1 MKESNRMRLRW
12 TKLGQRSKASFIHSG
27 VKAGFILSLLVLT
40 ACSVNPATGDRQFT
54 ALLPAANE
62 AKVGAQEHAKV
73 EQAYGKFMKG
83 PIATYVN
90 KVGQKVAKNTERK
103 DVQYR
108 FHVIDSPM
116 VNAFALPGGYIYV
129 SRGLLTL
136 ANSEAELAGVIG
148 HEIGHVTARHAAER
162 MSHGTLVG
170 LGSAVLG
177 AVTGSSGVAR
187 AASLGSNLYITS
199 YSRGQEHQSDE
210 LGVRYISRAGYNPR
224 AMSEFLKSLDAQS
237 KLEAKETGR
246 KGNGFNYF
254 STHPLTTE
262 RVQQASAEAAKY
274 PANNTENRSTYLSM
288 INGMTYGDS
297 ASQGFSRGNKFY
309 HTELGFTFTV
319 PNGSKITN
327 GTSQVAANH
336 KNGTVILFDTAKVK
350 DKADPLTFLK
360 RDWLRNE
367 NTANAESIT
376 INGMRAATA
385 SFSGNV
391 KGKAV
396 TVRLVAIEWKAGEF
410 FRFTMAI
417 PKSVSSS
424 FMNELKKTTYS
435 FRRLSDSEKRAIQ
448 PKKLYVLQAPSGA
461 SVSSMA
467 RKMDVDGNKT
477 QKFLVLNG
485 MTSRD
490 HVIVGQPYKIVVD

>member
-1 MKESNRMRLRW
+1 MA
-12 TKLGQRSKASFIHSG
+12 QRSKASFVNSG
-27 VKAGFILSLLVLT
+27 IKAGLILSVLVVVS

-54 ALLPAANE
+54 ALLPMAKE
-62 AKVGAQEHAKV
+62 AQLGAQEHKKI

-83 PIATYVN
+83 PVANYVN
-90 KVGQKVAKNTERK
+90 RIGQNIAKNTERK
-103 DVQYR
+103 DVKYT
-108 FHVIDSPM
+108 FSVIDSPM

-136 ANSEAELAGVIG
+136 ANSEAELAAVIG

-177 AVTGSSGVAR
+177 AVSGSSSVAK
-187 AASLGSNLYITS
+187 AANLGSNLYITS

-210 LGVRYISRAGYNPR
+210 LGVRYISRAGYDPR

-237 KLEAKETGR
+237 KLDAKEAGK
-246 KGNGFNYF
+246 KGSGFNYF
-254 STHPLTTE
+254 STHPLTAE
-262 RVQQASAEAAKY
+262 RVQQARAEANKY
-274 PANNTENRSTYLSM
+274 PANKTKKRGTYLSM

-297 ASQGFSRGNKFY
+297 SSQGFARGNNFY
-309 HTELGFTFTV
+309 HTEMGFTFSV
-319 PNGSKITN
+319 PKGSKIIN
-327 GTSQVAANH
+327 GTTQVAANH
-336 KNGTVILFDTAKVK
+336 KNGTVILFDNAKVK

-391 KGKAV
+391 KGRAV

-417 PKSVSSS
+417 PKNVGKS
-424 FMNELKKTTYS
+424 FMSELKKTTYS

-448 PKKLYVLQAPSGA
+448 PKKLYVLKAPSGS
-461 SVSSMA
+461 SVASMA
-467 RKMDVDGNKT
+467 RKMDVDGDKT
-477 QKFLVLNG
+477 QKFLILNG
-485 MTSRD
+485 MTSAD
-490 HVIVGQPYKIVVD
+490 KVLAGQPYKIVVD